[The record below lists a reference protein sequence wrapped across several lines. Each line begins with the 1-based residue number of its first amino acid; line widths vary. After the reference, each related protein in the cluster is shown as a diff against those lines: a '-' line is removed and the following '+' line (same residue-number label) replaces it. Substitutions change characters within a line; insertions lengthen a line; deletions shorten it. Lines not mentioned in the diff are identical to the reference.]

1 MEGELL
7 IDFGGSKVEKD
18 DGWGNSWDDDAW
30 ESLNKDDQLLSES
43 DLDFVVKEELCSCLY
58 LITIAAV
65 PHL

>member
-7 IDFGGSKVEKD
+7 IDFEGSKVEKD

-43 DLDFVVKEELCSCLY
+43 DLDFLVKEELCSCLY